1 MIDKNYFM
9 NRLANGESMDAIGND
24 LAAMMTE
31 ALAEHNAKQAE
42 ADRAN
47 AKREVVKQLAGLV
60 QELAVLEGLSAED
73 ISVTDE
79 VVDALVEGLSELFE
93 VMRGL
98 KELSDRLGL
107 DKSAAVPVPASDDEI
122 LANFLNLLS

>member
-24 LAAMMTE
+24 LASMMTE

-47 AKREVVKQLAGLV
+47 NKRELVKQLAGIV
-60 QELAVLEGLSAED
+60 QELAVLEGLNAED
-73 ISVTDE
+73 ISITDE
-79 VVDALVEGLSELFE
+79 TVDVLVEGLSELFG

-98 KELSDRLGL
+98 KELADKLAL
-107 DKSAAVPVPASDDEI
+107 DTTVAVPVPASDDEI

>member
-31 ALAEHNAKQAE
+31 ALAEHSAKQAE
-42 ADRAN
+42 TDRAN

-98 KELSDRLGL
+98 KELTDKLGL
-107 DKSAAVPVPASDDEI
+107 DESAAAPVPASDDEI